1 MSKLI
6 IEIDL
11 TNPAFEDYPEEV
23 ARILKD
29 LISVHP
35 VGIQAPG
42 HSGRLYDI
50 DRHEAGRWFVSLGD
64 PAPVIIAAPRVTE
77 MF

>member
-1 MSKLI
+1 MSKLT
-6 IEIDL
+6 IEIEL
-11 TNPAFEDYPEEV
+11 ANAAFEDDPEEV

-42 HSGRLYDI
+42 HSGRLYDLNGH
-50 DRHEAGRWFVSLGD
+50 DVGRWSVTLEDPTVKVVS
-64 PAPVIIAAPRVTE
+64 APRARE